1 MACPEVARI
10 VLNKKNNI
18 QVFYSENDDNLLS
31 EDFDWILYNEL
42 VNGLVLAIEILQND
56 SLSIVHKLLIVLDMA
71 EIIDTCRKQNRIKG
85 VRDELNK
92 LLRPDNLAKRLLTI
106 KES

>member
-18 QVFYSENDDNLLS
+18 QVFFSENDDNLLS

-71 EIIDTCRKQNRIKG
+71 EIIDTCRKQNRNKG

-92 LLRPDNLAKRLLTI
+92 LL
-106 KES
+106 

>member
-18 QVFYSENDDNLLS
+18 QVFFSENDDNLLS

-56 SLSIVHKLLIVLDMA
+56 SLSIVHKLSIVLNMA
-71 EIIDTCRKQNRIKG
+71 EIIDTCRKQNRNKG

-92 LLRPDNLAKRLLTI
+92 LL
-106 KES
+106 

>member
-1 MACPEVARI
+1 M
-10 VLNKKNNI
+10 
-18 QVFYSENDDNLLS
+18 LS

-71 EIIDTCRKQNRIKG
+71 EIIDTCRKQNRNKG

-92 LLRPDNLAKRLLTI
+92 LL
-106 KES
+106 